1 MSVAQR
7 SYPSSFVRR
16 LGGLGLASALA
27 ATFAG
32 CSANI
37 ARLDAPPSF
46 GLGAGTGST
55 SIRNSNA
62 NGDLGGTSLPDAG
75 QPATAYSP
83 PPATRPQGRVEV
95 AGLPAIEEPKA
106 RALAVTRQPA
116 PGAVPAASTSP
127 PPAQTSSRGQQIEVQ
142 PGDTLY
148 GLSRRHKVMIS
159 DLMTVN
165 GLQNPNLKPGQ
176 KLYLPASAGVRPTPQ
191 VRPVAPAAARA
202 AEPAQPPVQE
212 QAQLAVQ
219 SPYPSTA
226 PVAGETYTVKPGD
239 SLYAIASRH
248 KLKVADLQ
256 RANGITNAR
265 TVRPGTVLRIP
276 GGEAAPTESGDGGSS
291 AAAIA
296 KAGPPTQ
303 RLAAVVPGGAAGAPS
318 GLKVLN
324 ADGDRHAALGG
335 QPTMTDAAPAA
346 TPPAAP
352 IKAVAA
358 AAAPAPSASAPK
370 LRWPVKGRIIQG
382 FGARP
387 DGSHNDGVDIAVP
400 AGADVLAAES
410 GVVAYAGNEVKTYGN
425 LVLVRHDN
433 GLVTAYAYN
442 EKLLV
447 QRGDRVKRGQPIAK
461 AGKTGLADQ
470 PQVHFEVRV
479 GSKPVDPI
487 GYLEKM

>member
-1 MSVAQR
+1 LPIVIRASRRRHRPCQR
-7 SYPSSFVRR
+7 SRRDFRR
-16 LGGLGLASALA
+16 LQRQY
-27 ATFAG
+27 
-32 CSANI
+32 CH
-37 ARLDAPPSF
+37 APPSF
-46 GLGAGTGST
+46 GLGAGSSNT
-55 SIRNSNA
+55 SIRNSNTS
-62 NGDLGGTSLPDAG
+62 GGLGGSALADAG
-75 QPATAYSP
+75 PPAAAYTP

-159 DLMTVN
+159 DLMAVN
-165 GLQNPNLKPGQ
+165 SLQNPNLKPGQ
-176 KLYLPASAGVRPTPQ
+176 KLYLPATAGARPTPQ
-191 VRPVAPAAARA
+191 VRPVAPVAARA
-202 AEPAQPPVQE
+202 AEPARVPPHE
-212 QAQLAVQ
+212 QAQSASN
-219 SPYPSTA
+219 SPLESA
-226 PVAGETYTVKPGD
+226 AAVAGGTYTVKAGD
-239 SLYAIASRH
+239 SLYAIAVRH

-276 GGEAAPTESGDGGSS
+276 GGEAAPSESGDGGTAS
-291 AAAIA
+291 AAIP
-296 KAGPPTQ
+296 KAGPATQ
-303 RLAAVVPGGAAGAPS
+303 RVAAAAPGAANGSPA

-352 IKAVAA
+352 VKAA
-358 AAAPAPSASAPK
+358 AAAPAPAPSASAPK

-442 EKLLV
+442 DKLLV